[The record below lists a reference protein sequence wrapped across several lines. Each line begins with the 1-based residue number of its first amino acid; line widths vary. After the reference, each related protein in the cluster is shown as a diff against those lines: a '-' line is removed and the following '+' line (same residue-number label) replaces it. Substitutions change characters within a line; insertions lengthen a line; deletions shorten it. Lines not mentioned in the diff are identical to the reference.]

1 MVRAELSLGPV
12 APGGS
17 RSAGA
22 SKYTIAEIRGF
33 LETDPAGR
41 RGDIQRGRAA
51 YAKAQCLRC
60 HRMGKEGEGVGP
72 DLTDL
77 AKKFDRQYILE
88 SILSPS
94 KVISDQYR
102 STTVA
107 TAAGQ
112 ALNGL
117 AVPQGDRVVLLLS
130 DGTKATLERREIESQ
145 AASLVSLMPEGLL
158 DGLSKAE
165 VADLLRF
172 LESGAAART
181 EASHDFQHDGA
192 SRDRC
197 RHSLDPGG
205 PGRSR

>member
-1 MVRAELSLGPV
+1 
-12 APGGS
+12 
-17 RSAGA
+17 
-22 SKYTIAEIRGF
+22 
-33 LETDPAGR
+33 
-41 RGDIQRGRAA
+41 
-51 YAKAQCLRC
+51 
-60 HRMGKEGEGVGP
+60 MGKEGEGVGP

-107 TAAGQ
+107 TVAGQ
-112 ALNGL
+112 VLNGL

-172 LESGAAART
+172 LESGATART
-181 EASHDFQHDGA
+181 EGKQ
-192 SRDRC
+192 
-197 RHSLDPGG
+197 
-205 PGRSR
+205 